1 MPLPCART
9 YGGDS
14 YFLARTLLDRGPAA
28 HREDMMK
35 LFSNVLS
42 KLPAYDSVEDCIR
55 TGRAPLCVTGL
66 SGIHKAHFI
75 HTLSARLGRTALVIV
90 ADEASG
96 RKLCDDINT
105 MGGRETAL
113 LYPSRDFSFRT
124 VEGAS
129 HEFEHARLAVLGRI
143 VSGECRVAVASVEAA
158 AQLTIPK
165 QELVRRSVSFAA
177 GQEIPF
183 EHAVQVLSGAGYV
196 RRPQVDGV
204 CQFAVRGGILDFFP
218 PDSSQPV
225 RAEFWGDEIDTI
237 SYFELESQR
246 RTDPVNSIVVTPGA
260 EVLCASTDAL
270 VEKIGGLLASVKG
283 KNAAKV
289 KAVLE
294 NDRTRLE
301 SGEDLGSFDKYIS
314 LLYDSE
320 QTIYDYMPDALLFV
334 CETASVKERAKNAE
348 WQLSEDLKE
357 LFEEGI
363 LFKGLDRFAIDYT
376 DSLRKF
382 EKRGAV
388 YLDSF
393 ARSVYDTPVREHQQ
407 VTATQI
413 SPWGGEFG
421 LLKEDVEALLAQ
433 NFCVAV
439 MAGTEKAARMLA
451 ADLQK
456 NGVPADFARDARDII
471 LRKVYVLPGA
481 LSSGFEYPDA
491 RFALISHGRAGL
503 HTQTRKR
510 RRKQGEVIRSL
521 SDLKQGDLVVHI
533 SHGIGVFDG
542 IHKLDLHGVI
552 KDYIKIKYAGAD
564 VLYVP
569 VTQLD
574 LVSKYIGPRDDSRV
588 RLNKLNSAEWQKTK
602 ARVKKAATDMAKEL
616 IKLYAERM
624 QVKGYPFSADSE
636 WQHEFEEKFPYQETD
651 DQLRCVAEIKQDM
664 EAPRP
669 MERLLCGDVGFGK
682 TEVALRAAFKC
693 VVEGKQCAILVPTT
707 ILAWQHYQTTLAR
720 VEGFPVKVELLSRF
734 RTPKQQESIVK
745 KLATGEVDIIIGTH
759 RIVQKDIR
767 FKDLGLV
774 IIDEEQRFG
783 VAHKERFK
791 EMFANV
797 DILTLSATPI
807 PRTLNMAM
815 QGIRD
820 MSVIEEAPMD
830 RHPVQTYVLEHDW
843 SILSDAIR
851 KELRRGGQVYYLHNR
866 VESIDQ
872 CAGRI
877 GALVPDAR
885 IAVAHGKMGEE
896 ELSEVWRKLM
906 EGEIDVLVCTT
917 IIETGV
923 DVSNCNTL
931 IIEDADHMGLSQL
944 YQLRGRVGRSS
955 RRAYAYMTFRRG
967 KVLTD
972 IATKRLSAIREFT
985 KFGSGFGIAMRDL
998 EIRGAGSILGTRQH
1012 GHMEAVGYEM
1022 YLRLLSEAV
1031 SEQRGEKPAGGSSEC
1046 MVDIRIGAHIPESYI
1061 DDLSQRIDIY
1071 KHIAAIGS
1079 QEDALDVV
1087 DELIDRY
1094 GEPPAAVKGLIDVAL
1109 LRGTAARLGISE
1121 IVQREDSIVLFP
1133 EKLDMD
1139 AAGRVAAALG
1149 NRVMVNASAKPYIS
1163 VKIPKNTQPID
1174 TMREALTKMSS

>member
-1 MPLPCART
+1 
-9 YGGDS
+9 
-14 YFLARTLLDRGPAA
+14 
-28 HREDMMK
+28 
-35 LFSNVLS
+35 
-42 KLPAYDSVEDCIR
+42 
-55 TGRAPLCVTGL
+55 
-66 SGIHKAHFI
+66 
-75 HTLSARLGRTALVIV
+75 
-90 ADEASG
+90 
-96 RKLCDDINT
+96 
-105 MGGRETAL
+105 
-113 LYPSRDFSFRT
+113 
-124 VEGAS
+124 
-129 HEFEHARLAVLGRI
+129 
-143 VSGECRVAVASVEAA
+143 
-158 AQLTIPK
+158 
-165 QELVRRSVSFAA
+165 
-177 GQEIPF
+177 
-183 EHAVQVLSGAGYV
+183 
-196 RRPQVDGV
+196 
-204 CQFAVRGGILDFFP
+204 
-218 PDSSQPV
+218 
-225 RAEFWGDEIDTI
+225 
-237 SYFELESQR
+237 
-246 RTDPVNSIVVTPGA
+246 
-260 EVLCASTDAL
+260 
-270 VEKIGGLLASVKG
+270 
-283 KNAAKV
+283 
-289 KAVLE
+289 
-294 NDRTRLE
+294 
-301 SGEDLGSFDKYIS
+301 
-314 LLYDSE
+314 
-320 QTIYDYMPDALLFV
+320 
-334 CETASVKERAKNAE
+334 
-348 WQLSEDLKE
+348 
-357 LFEEGI
+357 
-363 LFKGLDRFAIDYT
+363 
-376 DSLRKF
+376 
-382 EKRGAV
+382 
-388 YLDSF
+388 
-393 ARSVYDTPVREHQQ
+393 
-407 VTATQI
+407 
-413 SPWGGEFG
+413 
-421 LLKEDVEALLAQ
+421 
-433 NFCVAV
+433 
-439 MAGTEKAARMLA
+439 
-451 ADLQK
+451 
-456 NGVPADFARDARDII
+456 
-471 LRKVYVLPGA
+471 
-481 LSSGFEYPDA
+481 
-491 RFALISHGRAGL
+491 
-503 HTQTRKR
+503 
-510 RRKQGEVIRSL
+510 
-521 SDLKQGDLVVHI
+521 
-533 SHGIGVFDG
+533 
-542 IHKLDLHGVI
+542 
-552 KDYIKIKYAGAD
+552 
-564 VLYVP
+564 
-569 VTQLD
+569 
-574 LVSKYIGPRDDSRV
+574 
-588 RLNKLNSAEWQKTK
+588 
-602 ARVKKAATDMAKEL
+602 MAKEL

-624 QVKGYPFSADSE
+624 QVKGYPFSADGE

-1031 SEQRGEKPAGGSSEC
+1031 SEQRGEKPAGGASEC

-1071 KHIAAIGS
+1071 KRIAAIGS